1 MCLFVNGKLF
11 RCFSEDLWLILT
23 YDIHLP
29 CILSLFWAKKS
40 KSLSW
45 MMGCKKVCP
54 GGMRSNASLP
64 KIRHSV
70 AGLFE
75 SVPLC
80 HVNDC
85 RIDPLK
91 WIMLF
96 EFQYLTSIPSYT
108 FSNWY
113 GDSLWLMSLDV
124 LFSGHSLDVGDPDS
138 WLRQVKRVEFWQKED
153 TLSLVFKA
161 TLSENACTMRQRW
174 DLEAYDVIW
183 KMVKVYRR

>member
-1 MCLFVNGKLF
+1 M
-11 RCFSEDLWLILT
+11 
-23 YDIHLP
+23 Y
-29 CILSLFWAKKS
+29 LSLFWAKKS

-75 SVPLC
+75 SVPSC

-124 LFSGHSLDVGDPDS
+124 LWVGIHLMLVIPIPIASPGQESGILAEGRYTFAGLSGHLERKCMHHATEVGFGSLCCCLEDGKSISEIDV
-138 WLRQVKRVEFWQKED
+138 
-153 TLSLVFKA
+153 
-161 TLSENACTMRQRW
+161 
-174 DLEAYDVIW
+174 
-183 KMVKVYRR
+183 